1 MKTLLKVFFVLVAIF
16 LTGFIVIKLTGVI
29 TTEDVR
35 AWLNAAKSISPW
47 AIGLTVI
54 ALLFADL
61 LIAIPNLT
69 VCILS
74 GYLLGF
80 ELGALANVVGVS
92 AVGLTGHLA
101 SRSVGRRLLERIV
114 RNRDEIAQMETTFN
128 RHGFIMIAL
137 SWAAPILPEASACLS
152 GLSRMPLWRFMFA
165 WALGAYPY
173 AIIAAY
179 AGSISSLEDP
189 RAAIYA
195 AIGLTAF
202 FWTAWTV
209 FLWWRRRSAKRANT
223 AIPAVETTVVRSR
236 Y

>member
-1 MKTLLKVFFVLVAIF
+1 MKMLLKVFLVLIAIF
-16 LTGFIVIKLTGVI
+16 ATTFIVIKFTGVI
-29 TTEDVR
+29 TTDDIR
-35 AWLNAAKSISPW
+35 GWLDAAKSISPL
-47 AIGLTVI
+47 AISLTVI
-54 ALLFADL
+54 GLLFADL
-61 LIAIPNLT
+61 FIAIPNLT
-69 VCILS
+69 VSILS

-80 ELGALANVVGVS
+80 ELGALSNVIGVS
-92 AVGLTGHLA
+92 AIGLTGHFV
-101 SRSVGRRLLERIV
+101 SRSLGRRLLERMV
-114 RNRDEIAQMETTFN
+114 RNRNEIAQMEATFN

-152 GLSRMPLWRFMFA
+152 GLTRMPLWRFMFA

-179 AGSISSLEDP
+179 AGSVSTLEDP

-209 FLWWRRRSAKRANT
+209 FLWWRRRSTKRAEV
-223 AIPAVETTVVRSR
+223 AIPAVRSR

>member
-1 MKTLLKVFFVLVAIF
+1 MKTLVKVFFVLIAIF
-16 LTGFIVIKLTGVI
+16 ATGFIVIKATGAI
-29 TTEDVR
+29 TVEDIR
-35 AWLNAAKSISPW
+35 AWLDAAKSISPW

-101 SRSVGRRLLERIV
+101 SRSLGRRLLQRIV
-114 RNRDEIAQMETTFN
+114 RDRDEIARMEATFN

-152 GLSRMPLWRFMFA
+152 GLSRMPLPRFLLA
-165 WALGAYPY
+165 WSLGAYPY
-173 AIIAAY
+173 AVIAAY
-179 AGSISSLEDP
+179 AGSVSSLEDP

-202 FWTAWTV
+202 FWSAWTIFV
-209 FLWWRRRSAKRANT
+209 WWRRRGAKRANVAVPAADTT
-223 AIPAVETTVVRSR
+223 AIRSR